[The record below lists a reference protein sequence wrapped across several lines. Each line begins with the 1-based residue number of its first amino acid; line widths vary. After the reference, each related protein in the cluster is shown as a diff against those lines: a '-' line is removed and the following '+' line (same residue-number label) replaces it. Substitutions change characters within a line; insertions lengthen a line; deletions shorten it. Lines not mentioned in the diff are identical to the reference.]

1 MKIRSKLKKRYA
13 IAAIIIFV
21 ALIAV
26 WKTLN
31 APEPIY
37 QTLIVRPGELQQSV
51 LATGKLD
58 ALRKVDV
65 GAQVSGQLKTLSVE
79 IGDKVKKGQ
88 LLGVIDPEQA
98 ENQIKEVEAT
108 LMELRAQ
115 RGQAEAER
123 KLAQVTLA
131 RQQQLAKT
139 QAISRQDLDTSA
151 TQLAVKQAQIGT
163 IDAQIKR
170 NQATLD
176 SAKTN
181 LDYTRIVAPMA
192 GEVTQITT
200 LQGQTVIA
208 AQQAPNILTLADM
221 GTMLVKA
228 QVSEADVIH
237 LKPGQKAWF
246 TVLGDPQTRYEGVLK
261 DILPT
266 PEKVNDAIFYHARF
280 EVPNPKGV
288 LRLEMTAQV
297 HIQLTGEK
305 NVLTIPLAAL
315 GESSGDNRYKVK
327 VLRNGETRDRE
338 ISLGSRNDT
347 DVVVVKGLEEGNVDV
362 IRTGEVG
369 AVCRAEETKS
379 VLQYLQH
386 TVAKD
391 IFAFEPE
398 QFQAL
403 NPFWIMVGSPILA
416 AIYNKMGDRLPMPH
430 KFAIGM
436 VLCSGAF
443 LVLPLGAKFASDAG
457 IVSVNWLILS
467 YALQS
472 VGELMISGLGLAM
485 VAQLVPQRLMGFIM
499 GSWFLTTAGAAI
511 IAGKIA
517 SLMAVPENV
526 TDPLLSLNV
535 YGSVFLQIGIATA
548 VIAALML
555 LTAPKLNRM
564 TQDDDTTAKATNT
577 ATA

>member
-1 MKIRSKLKKRYA
+1 MNFKGKRRKLFLLLVL
-13 IAAIIIFV
+13 IVLV
-21 ALIAV
+21 AGFWLWRV
-26 WKTLN
+26 LN
-31 APEPIY
+31 APVPHY
-37 QTLIVRPGELQQSV
+37 QTLIVRPGELQQNV

-115 RGQAEAER
+115 RSQAEAER
-123 KLAQVTLA
+123 KLAQVTLN
-131 RQQQLAKT
+131 RQRQLATT
-139 QAISRQDLDTSA
+139 QAISQQDLDTSV
-151 TQLAVKQAQIGT
+151 TELAVKQAQIGT

-170 NQATLD
+170 NQASLD

-288 LRLEMTAQV
+288 LRLDMTAQV
-297 HIQLTGEK
+297 HIQLAGEK

-315 GESSGDNRYKVK
+315 GESSGDNRYNVK
-327 VLRNGETRDRE
+327 VLRNGETRERE
-338 ISLGSRNDT
+338 VSLGSRNDT
-347 DVVVVKGLEEGNVDV
+347 DVVVVKGLEEGEEVV
-362 IRTGEVG
+362 ISE
-369 AVCRAEETKS
+369 S
-379 VLQYLQH
+379 Q
-386 TVAKD
+386 
-391 IFAFEPE
+391 P
-398 QFQAL
+398 
-403 NPFWIMVGSPILA
+403 
-416 AIYNKMGDRLPMPH
+416 
-430 KFAIGM
+430 
-436 VLCSGAF
+436 
-443 LVLPLGAKFASDAG
+443 
-457 IVSVNWLILS
+457 
-467 YALQS
+467 
-472 VGELMISGLGLAM
+472 
-485 VAQLVPQRLMGFIM
+485 
-499 GSWFLTTAGAAI
+499 GAA
-511 IAGKIA
+511 K
-517 SLMAVPENV
+517 
-526 TDPLLSLNV
+526 
-535 YGSVFLQIGIATA
+535 
-548 VIAALML
+548 
-555 LTAPKLNRM
+555 
-564 TQDDDTTAKATNT
+564 
-577 ATA
+577 